1 MNAKTDAPTWGK
13 MGAGITDLGSGNRPA
28 FNHTL
33 NIAPCTCRPPGATNH
48 LLGIGHVASSS
59 PIGVPLARSLK
70 RALVFAGAEGYVPR
84 DHARRLVSLLGLEH
98 V

>member
-1 MNAKTDAPTWGK
+1 MNAKTDAPTFPQV
-13 MGAGITDLGSGNRPA
+13 GARITDLGSGNKPT

-33 NIAPCTCRPPGATNH
+33 NIAPCTRRPPGATNH

-59 PIGVPLARSLK
+59 PIGITLARSLK
-70 RALVFAGAEGYVPR
+70 RAIVFAGAEGCVPR
-84 DHARRLVSLLGLEH
+84 DHARWLISILGLEH

>member
-13 MGAGITDLGSGNRPA
+13 VGAGITNLGSSNKPT

-33 NIAPCTCRPPGATNH
+33 NIAPCTRRPPGATNH

-70 RALVFAGAEGYVPR
+70 RAIVFAGVEVQHDRPHRSMGM
-84 DHARRLVSLLGLEH
+84 
-98 V
+98 